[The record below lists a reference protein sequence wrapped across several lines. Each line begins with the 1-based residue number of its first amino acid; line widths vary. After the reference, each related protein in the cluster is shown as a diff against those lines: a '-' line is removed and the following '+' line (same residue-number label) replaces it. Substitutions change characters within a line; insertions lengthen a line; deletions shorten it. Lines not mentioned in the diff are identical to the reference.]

1 MRPLKPTHFQR
12 VGRVTLDE
20 MGQQVCQYLES
31 HLTRA
36 PEVDLRNLDDD
47 RGHGSESHLI
57 SLIEKYP
64 QPLSPLLKKRI
75 LSEFCAAG
83 PVHPLIE
90 DLSVTEI
97 CINGF
102 DQIWYEIDG
111 QLRALQDRFF
121 SGFTYENFIQRIFS
135 DARVHIDLCQPAVD
149 GSWKEFRL
157 HAVGK
162 PLSPLG
168 TILTLRRH
176 PQNSWTLEKLEE
188 RGWACRKLLGK
199 IAHLVRQKQ
208 TLLIAGPTGSGKTS
222 VLSACLK
229 NLATNE
235 RALILED
242 TQEIALP
249 NSSSLQL
256 LTREDLRTHLPN
268 YTLSDLIRHSLRMRP
283 DRLIMGEVRGPEAK
297 DLVLLLSTGHQGG
310 LATIHARDPHEALM
324 RLEILIQL
332 GAPQWKPET
341 VRKLIFHG
349 IQYILLTERLENGQR
364 QFAGA
369 YRLSSLE
376 STGFL
381 LDREF

>member
-1 MRPLKPTHFQR
+1 T
-12 VGRVTLDE
+12 
-20 MGQQVCQYLES
+20 
-31 HLTRA
+31 
-36 PEVDLRNLDDD
+36 
-47 RGHGSESHLI
+47 
-57 SLIEKYP
+57 
-64 QPLSPLLKKRI
+64 LSPPLKKRI
-75 LSEFCAAG
+75 LGEFCDSG
-83 PVHPLIE
+83 PLLSLIE
-90 DLSVTEI
+90 NLRVTEI
-97 CINGF
+97 CVNGSN
-102 DQIWYEIDG
+102 QIWYEIDG
-111 QLRALQDRFF
+111 QLQSWQDRFF
-121 SGFTYENFIQRIFS
+121 SGFTYENFIQRVFS

-149 GSWKEFRL
+149 GSWKEFRI

-168 TILTLRRH
+168 TVLTLRRH

-188 RGWACRKLLGK
+188 HGWACRNSLEK
-199 IAHLVRQKQ
+199 IANLVRQKQ
-208 TLLIAGPTGSGKTS
+208 TILIAGPTGSGKTS
-222 VLSACLK
+222 ILSACLK
-229 NLATNE
+229 NLAANE
-235 RALILED
+235 RRSEERR
-242 TQEIALP
+242 TREIALP
-249 NSSSLQL
+249 NPISLQL
-256 LTREDLRTHLPN
+256 LTREDLRTHLPR

-332 GAPQWKPET
+332 GAPQWRPET

-349 IQYILLTERLENGQR
+349 VQYVLLTERLENGQR